1 MTVHRSTGQPPTS
14 RANGAQAALD
24 PVRRIEIALERSL
37 VRKWP
42 FGGKAHADLVLDAG
56 REGCWT
62 VWARGQRVFVS
73 QGRTGRPTTTV
84 VADAATLADV
94 LEGRRSGVAAWLE
107 GHLTLRG
114 SIALAMKLEG
124 LIHREE
130 RRPNFPKPSVISVRG
145 VDTFV
150 VDAGEG
156 PPIVLLH
163 GLGATNASF
172 LPTLHEL
179 SRDYRVIA
187 PDLPG
192 FGDSGKPL
200 RAYHAG
206 FFAKWAKGLL
216 DALGL
221 ERAHF
226 IGNSMGGRIA
236 LELALR
242 HPERVDRLAL
252 LAPAVAFRKLRQL
265 VPVVRILRPEL
276 GVLPM
281 IVPRA
286 SVIQGT
292 RRLFA
297 RSSRLEAAW
306 YQAAADEFLRVFAMP
321 RGRIAFFSAAREIY
335 LDEPFGRRGFWSRLE
350 KLERPAL
357 FVWGD
362 CDFLVPAAFAR
373 HVERSLPRVRS
384 VILQNCG
391 HVPQFEQPEITHRL
405 VREFLAEGRA
415 VTG

>member
-1 MTVHRSTGQPPTS
+1 V
-14 RANGAQAALD
+14 
-24 PVRRIEIALERSL
+24 EIALERSL

-56 REGCWT
+56 RDGCWT
-62 VWARGQRVFVS
+62 VWARGSRVFVS
-73 QGRTGRPTTTV
+73 QGRTARPTTTV
-84 VADAATLADV
+84 IADASTLADV
-94 LEGRRSGVAAWLE
+94 LEGRRSGVAAWLDGE
-107 GHLTLRG
+107 LRLRG

-124 LIHREE
+124 LMEREE
-130 RRPNFPKPSVISVRG
+130 RRAQFPKPSVISVRG
-145 VDTFV
+145 VDTFL
-150 VDAGEG
+150 VDAGQG
-156 PPIVLLH
+156 PPIVMLH

-206 FFAKWAKGLL
+206 FFAKWAKALL

-236 LELALR
+236 LEVALR

-265 VPVVRILRPEL
+265 VPLVRMLRPEL
-276 GVLPM
+276 AALPM
-281 IVPRA
+281 IVPRT
-286 SVIQGT
+286 SVVEGT

-297 RSSRLEAAW
+297 RAGRLEAAW

-335 LDEPFGRRGFWSRLE
+335 LDPPFGRRGFWSRLE
-350 KLERPAL
+350 SLERPAMFL
-357 FVWGD
+357 WGD
-362 CDFLVPAAFAR
+362 SDFLVPSAFAR
-373 HVERSLPRVRS
+373 HVERCVPQARSL
-384 VILQNCG
+384 ILENCG

-405 VREFLAEGRA
+405 VRQFFSEDSKLAS
-415 VTG
+415 

>member
-1 MTVHRSTGQPPTS
+1 M
-14 RANGAQAALD
+14 
-24 PVRRIEIALERSL
+24 
-37 VRKWP
+37 
-42 FGGKAHADLVLDAG
+42 
-56 REGCWT
+56 
-62 VWARGQRVFVS
+62 WARGQQVFVS

-84 VADAATLADV
+84 LADAATIADI
-94 LEGRRSGVAAWLE
+94 LEGNRSGVAAWLE

-124 LIHREE
+124 LMHREE
-130 RRPNFPKPSVISVRG
+130 RRPHFPKPSVISVRG
-145 VDTFV
+145 VETFL
-150 VDAGEG
+150 VDAGRG
-156 PPIVLLH
+156 PAVVLLH

-206 FFAKWAKGLL
+206 FFAKWARGLL
-216 DALGL
+216 DALGI

-236 LELALR
+236 LEVALR

-265 VPVVRILRPEL
+265 VPVVRMLRPEL
-276 GVLPM
+276 AFLPM
-281 IVPRA
+281 VVPRA
-286 SVIQGT
+286 SVIEGT

-362 CDFLVPAAFAR
+362 CDFLVPSAFAR
-373 HVERSLPRVRS
+373 HVERSLPLVRS

-391 HVPQFEQPEITHRL
+391 HVPQFEQPEITHQL
-405 VREFLAEGRA
+405 LREFLAEASPPGGRRPQ
-415 VTG
+415 T